1 MTAWA
6 GPLWIPRRGLPW
18 SPEVAGGGTT
28 RYIRYI
34 RDLTAGGAVDHHSV
48 LSALPTRATVLPVTK
63 LSASLVRVRGR
74 SARLGLGVGWE
85 DGTETV
91 P

>member
-1 MTAWA
+1 MLA
-6 GPLWIPRRGLPW
+6 GDCMGGTPVDTETGAAMAAR
-18 SPEVAGGGTT
+18 EAAGGGTR

-74 SARLGLGVGWE
+74 SARLGVGVG
-85 DGTETV
+85 
-91 P
+91 